1 MRSSDANGR
10 GLGGVG
16 ESSGLMKVM
25 RLVSEKAGVAGVS
38 VGGSGVAVAVAVC
51 ARMLNEEWLGF

>member
-1 MRSSDANGR
+1 
-10 GLGGVG
+10 
-16 ESSGLMKVM
+16 MKVM